1 VAAKNAE
8 GGLLVVGPG
17 GLTHADTGHRG
28 PWLPCEVPA
37 RGPLASALPALCMH
51 RWPLCTFHS
60 PAHCPLGC
68 PSTPDRLLVLYSCLA
83 SPREGG
89 GAGAA
94 PVAQPAFQR
103 RPCCGC
109 TLCALDSPSA
119 SAHVQ
124 CKQRF
129 VGEGWAGQGTT
140 GGGGRAILP
149 CLHFCQ
155 VSCCNFHFHPAL
167 IWHARC
173 GRPIRPPQ
181 LVCPV
186 VLLRPSCKWA
196 HVCTSQASHEIT
208 ILML

>member
-1 VAAKNAE
+1 M
-8 GGLLVVGPG
+8 
-17 GLTHADTGHRG
+17 LTQDTGVHG
-28 PWLPCEVPA
+28 CLA
-37 RGPLASALPALCMH
+37 RCLPAVP
-51 RWPLCTFHS
+51 W
-60 PAHCPLGC
+60 PAHCLRCACTGGLFVPFTRRHTARWVAQAPQTDCWCCTAVSHHRGK
-68 PSTPDRLLVLYSCLA
+68 
-83 SPREGG
+83 GG